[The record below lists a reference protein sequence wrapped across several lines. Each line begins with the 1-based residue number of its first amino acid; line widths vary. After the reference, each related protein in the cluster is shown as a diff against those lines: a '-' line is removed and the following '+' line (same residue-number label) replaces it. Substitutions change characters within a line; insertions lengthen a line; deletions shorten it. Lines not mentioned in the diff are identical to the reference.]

1 MNDFINSRINRYEL
15 QERIGAG
22 GMARVF
28 KAWDTVLERP
38 VAIKILHD
46 HLADDPNFKE
56 RFIREAR
63 FIARLNH
70 PNIVQ
75 VYDFDVTEREGFPL
89 YYMVMS
95 YIPGRS
101 LRDLLEEAKRIE
113 QRLPADQI
121 MRIVSNTA
129 DALDYAHEQ
138 GTVHRDVKPGNVLIT
153 QTGDAVLTDFGIAR
167 MVEGTR
173 FTQEGISTGTPLYMS
188 PEQATGQP
196 GDSRSDLYS
205 LGVML
210 FEMIT
215 GQTPF
220 EDLGSVSVMMKHLN
234 APIPSVSQLLNAPVP
249 QLDAVIA
256 RALAKNPDDRYPNGT
271 TLIAELY
278 NAFSQSTPLK
288 DLPFAS
294 GRSTLVFTNSPTP
307 SSIGSAVA
315 YSPQQTPISYGS
327 ATPLPSATQTV
338 QHTARTS
345 AAFLAGVAIA
355 AVIILGAAVLILRD
369 QLGTPAS
376 SSTDDETAS
385 MTGSSA
391 MVIPADSLYFTTDF
405 SAGDETNSYWIQ
417 GEVGGLT
424 QRITPDGYYE
434 LALVRPQTAETILLA
449 AERVYANVGIEI
461 LGALDESSAPASAF
475 GIVFRYQDAD
485 NYHVFAVDGLGRYS
499 IWIRQDGEWQELRDA
514 SENWTPA
521 DFIHQIGTPNRLT
534 LEIFVDT
541 LTGYI
546 NNERVFSFSDPTLP
560 DGQIG
565 IYFATDDGGAIVR
578 IDDFKVYP
586 SVRSMTGQ

>member
-1 MNDFINSRINRYEL
+1 MLMNDFINSRINRYEL

-210 FEMIT
+210 F
-215 GQTPF
+215 
-220 EDLGSVSVMMKHLN
+220 
-234 APIPSVSQLLNAPVP
+234 
-249 QLDAVIA
+249 
-256 RALAKNPDDRYPNGT
+256 
-271 TLIAELY
+271 
-278 NAFSQSTPLK
+278 
-288 DLPFAS
+288 
-294 GRSTLVFTNSPTP
+294 
-307 SSIGSAVA
+307 
-315 YSPQQTPISYGS
+315 
-327 ATPLPSATQTV
+327 
-338 QHTARTS
+338 
-345 AAFLAGVAIA
+345 
-355 AVIILGAAVLILRD
+355 
-369 QLGTPAS
+369 
-376 SSTDDETAS
+376 
-385 MTGSSA
+385 
-391 MVIPADSLYFTTDF
+391 
-405 SAGDETNSYWIQ
+405 
-417 GEVGGLT
+417 
-424 QRITPDGYYE
+424 
-434 LALVRPQTAETILLA
+434 
-449 AERVYANVGIEI
+449 
-461 LGALDESSAPASAF
+461 
-475 GIVFRYQDAD
+475 
-485 NYHVFAVDGLGRYS
+485 
-499 IWIRQDGEWQELRDA
+499 
-514 SENWTPA
+514 
-521 DFIHQIGTPNRLT
+521 
-534 LEIFVDT
+534 
-541 LTGYI
+541 
-546 NNERVFSFSDPTLP
+546 
-560 DGQIG
+560 
-565 IYFATDDGGAIVR
+565 
-578 IDDFKVYP
+578 
-586 SVRSMTGQ
+586 